1 MPARRGALVLSG
13 PGPRVCAGGRRPA
26 PTVPGTEE
34 NNALMMGP
42 SHAACGAAAWVAL
55 TADYQLHLHGT
66 VVPIG
71 WGLVDVGDAGVL
83 TGALVAAGAALLPD
97 LDHPGGTVARS
108 LPPVSRWL
116 ARGVCRLAG
125 GHRRGTHSLLGL
137 AVFTGLAAL
146 AQKAGVPVE
155 GLGWAWPLAAV
166 MSVLLI
172 AFAVKALAFVPDRV
186 AKLNWI
192 VGIGLGVLVGLH
204 PPAHEWWF
212 AIAVGTGVL
221 AHLAGDLLTTQGIH
235 LLYPL
240 RVPLPLPRTLYKGR
254 SFVALPL
261 LGNAG
266 SASELV
272 LLAPITAFVLAGLGL
287 ALFAGVPGA

>member
-1 MPARRGALVLSG
+1 MR
-13 PGPRVCAGGRRPA
+13 
-26 PTVPGTEE
+26 
-34 NNALMMGP
+34 GP
-42 SHAACGAAAWVAL
+42 SHAAGGAAAWVAL
-55 TADYQLHLHGT
+55 PADYQLHLQDIT
-66 VVPIG
+66 VPIG
-71 WGLVDVGDAGVL
+71 WGLLDVGDAGVL
-83 TGALVAAGAALLPD
+83 TGALVTAGAALLPD

-116 ARGVCRLAG
+116 ARGICRISG
-125 GHRRGTHSLLGL
+125 GHRRGTHSLLGV
-137 AVFTGLAAL
+137 AAFTGLAAL
-146 AQKAGVPVE
+146 AQNVGVPVA

-186 AKLNWI
+186 EKFNWV
-192 VGIGLGVLVGLH
+192 VGIGLGVVVGLY
-204 PPAHEWWF
+204 PPTHEWWF

-221 AHLAGDLLTTQGIH
+221 AHLIGDLLTTQGIH

-240 RVPLPLPRTLYKGR
+240 RVPLPLPRALYRNR

-266 SASELV
+266 SVSELV
-272 LLAPITAFVLAGLGL
+272 LLAPVTLFVVVGLWIALTLSTGVLA
-287 ALFAGVPGA
+287 A